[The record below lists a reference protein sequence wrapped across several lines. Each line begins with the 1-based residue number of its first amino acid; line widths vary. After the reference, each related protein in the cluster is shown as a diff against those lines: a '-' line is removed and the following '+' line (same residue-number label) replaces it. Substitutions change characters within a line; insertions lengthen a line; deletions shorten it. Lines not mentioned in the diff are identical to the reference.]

1 MLNMNNKAIQANLL
15 MLLAAGIWGF
25 AFVAQRVG
33 METMGPHWFNSL
45 RFFIGVVALVPVVLW
60 IGRNKAKTIDQEN
73 ELKSSNKTLML
84 GGLAAGFLLFL
95 GATFQQVGLQYTT
108 AGKAGFITGM
118 YIFFVPLIGLFF
130 RMKTGLGTWV
140 GAVVALWGLYLLS
153 INEDFTLSKGD
164 TLQLICAVAFAGHV
178 LMIGYLASKMD
189 TVKLSLIQFFVAGV
203 LAMGLALYSEQLTWE
218 MIISTAVPL
227 LFAGVMSTGIAYTLQ
242 TIAQQHAHPSHA
254 AIILSSEGVFA
265 VIGGFLLLNEVLP
278 PKGLLGCGL
287 ILVGMLMSQLMPR
300 LRLPQ
305 RHKPV

>member
-1 MLNMNNKAIQANLL
+1 MNNKAIQANLL
-15 MLLAAGIWGF
+15 MLLAAAIWGF

-45 RFFIGVVALVPVVLW
+45 RFFIGVVALIPVVMF
-60 IGRNKAKTIDQEN
+60 IESNKSKTQKQVP
-73 ELKSSNKTLML
+73 KSSLKALLL
-84 GGLAAGFLLFL
+84 GGLAAGVLLFI

-130 RMKTGLGTWV
+130 GMKTGLGTWV
-140 GAVVALWGLYLLS
+140 GAVIALMGLYLLS

-178 LMIGYLASKMD
+178 LMIGYLASRID
-189 TVKLSLIQFFVAGV
+189 TVKLSLIQFFVAAV
-203 LAMGLALYSEQLTWE
+203 LAMGLALYFEQLTWH
-218 MIISTAVPL
+218 MISSTAVPL

-242 TIAQQHAHPSHA
+242 TVAQQHAHPSHA
-254 AIILSSEGVFA
+254 AIILSAEGVFA

-278 PKGLLGCGL
+278 AQGLIGCGL
-287 ILVGMLMSQLMPR
+287 ILVGMLLSQLMPR
-300 LRLPQ
+300 LRWPS
-305 RHKPV
+305 RTKTV

>member
-1 MLNMNNKAIQANLL
+1 MPNKAMQANLL
-15 MLLAAGIWGF
+15 MLLAASIWGF
-25 AFVAQRVG
+25 AFVAQRIG

-45 RFFIGVVALVPVVLW
+45 RFFIGVVALTPVAIW
-60 IGRNKAKTIDQEN
+60 MDRTQS
-73 ELKSSNKTLML
+73 KSSTGGPKSSTKTLLM
-84 GGLAAGFLLFL
+84 GGAVAGLLLFI

-130 RMKTGLGTWV
+130 RMKTGLGTWL
-140 GAVVALWGLYLLS
+140 GAAIALWGLYLLS

-164 TLQLICAVAFAGHV
+164 ALQLTCAVAFAGHV
-178 LMIGYLASKMD
+178 LMIGYLASRMD
-189 TVKLSLIQFFVAGV
+189 TVKLSLVQFFVAGL
-203 LAMGLALYSEQLTWE
+203 LAMMLALYFEQLTWG
-218 MIISTAVPL
+218 MIKSTALPL

-278 PKGLLGCGL
+278 AQGLLGCGL

-300 LRLPQ
+300 LSLP
-305 RHKPV
+305 RRIKVM

>member
-1 MLNMNNKAIQANLL
+1 MNNKAIQANLL

-84 GGLAAGFLLFL
+84 GGLAAGFLLFV

-140 GAVVALWGLYLLS
+140 GAVAALWGLYLLS

-218 MIISTAVPL
+218 MIASTAVPL

-287 ILVGMLMSQLMPR
+287 ILAGMLMSQLMPR

>member
-1 MLNMNNKAIQANLL
+1 MPNKAMQANLM
-15 MLLAAGIWGF
+15 MLLAASIWGF

-45 RFFIGVVALVPVVLW
+45 RFFIGVVALTPVVIW
-60 IGRNKAKTIDQEN
+60 MDRTQA
-73 ELKSSNKTLML
+73 KSSIEGPKSSTKSLLM
-84 GGLAAGFLLFL
+84 GGAVAGLLLFI

-130 RMKTGLGTWV
+130 RMKTGLGTWL
-140 GAVVALWGLYLLS
+140 GAAIALWGLYLLS

-164 TLQLICAVAFAGHV
+164 TLQLTCAVAFAGHV
-178 LMIGYLASKMD
+178 LMIGYLASRMD
-189 TVKLSLIQFFVAGV
+189 TVKLSLVQFFVAGL
-203 LAMGLALYSEQLTWE
+203 LAMILALYFEQLTWG
-218 MIISTAVPL
+218 MIKSTAVPL

-278 PKGLLGCGL
+278 AQGLLGCGL
-287 ILVGMLMSQLMPR
+287 ILAGMLMSQLMPR
-300 LRLPQ
+300 LTWPR
-305 RHKPV
+305 RTKVM

>member
-1 MLNMNNKAIQANLL
+1 MNNKAIQANLL

-84 GGLAAGFLLFL
+84 GGLAAGFLLFV

-218 MIISTAVPL
+218 MIASTAVPL

-265 VIGGFLLLNEVLP
+265 VTGGFLLLNEVLP

-287 ILVGMLMSQLMPR
+287 ILAGMLMSQLMPR

>member
-1 MLNMNNKAIQANLL
+1 MPNKAMQANLM
-15 MLLAAGIWGF
+15 MLLAASIWGF

-45 RFFIGVVALVPVVLW
+45 RFFIGVVALTPVVIW
-60 IGRNKAKTIDQEN
+60 MDRVKAKSATESP
-73 ELKSSNKTLML
+73 KSSVKTLLM
-84 GGLAAGFLLFL
+84 GGAVAGFLLFI

-130 RMKTGLGTWV
+130 RMKTGLGTWL
-140 GAVVALWGLYLLS
+140 GALIALWGLYLLS

-178 LMIGYLASKMD
+178 LMIGYLASRMD
-189 TVKLSLIQFFVAGV
+189 TVKLSLVQFFVAGL
-203 LAMGLALYSEQLTWE
+203 LAMILALYSEQLTWG
-218 MIISTAVPL
+218 MVTSTAVPL

-278 PKGLLGCGL
+278 VQGLLGCGL
-287 ILVGMLMSQLMPR
+287 ILAGMLMSQLMPR
-300 LRLPQ
+300 LSWPR
-305 RHKPV
+305 RVKVV

>member
-1 MLNMNNKAIQANLL
+1 MPNKAMQANFM
-15 MLLAAGIWGF
+15 MLLAASIWGF

-33 METMGPHWFNSL
+33 MQTMGPHWFNSL
-45 RFFIGVVALVPVVLW
+45 RFFIGVVALTPVVIW
-60 IGRNKAKTIDQEN
+60 MDRAQA
-73 ELKSSNKTLML
+73 KSSTEGPKSSTKTLLM
-84 GGLAAGFLLFL
+84 GGAVAGLLLFI

-130 RMKTGLGTWV
+130 RMKTGLGTWL
-140 GAVVALWGLYLLS
+140 GAAIALWGLYLLS

-178 LMIGYLASKMD
+178 LMIGYLASRMD
-189 TVKLSLIQFFVAGV
+189 TVKLSLVQFFVAGL
-203 LAMGLALYSEQLTWE
+203 LAMILALYFEQLTWG
-218 MIISTAVPL
+218 MIKSTAVPL

-278 PKGLLGCGL
+278 AQGLLGCGL

-300 LRLPQ
+300 LTWPR
-305 RHKPV
+305 RTKVM

>member
-1 MLNMNNKAIQANLL
+1 MPNKAMQANLM
-15 MLLAAGIWGF
+15 MLLAASIWGF

-45 RFFIGVVALVPVVLW
+45 RFFIGVVALTPVVIW
-60 IGRNKAKTIDQEN
+60 MDRVQAKSATESP
-73 ELKSSNKTLML
+73 KSSVKTLLM
-84 GGLAAGFLLFL
+84 GGAVAGFLLFI

-130 RMKTGLGTWV
+130 RMKTGLGTWL
-140 GAVVALWGLYLLS
+140 GALIALWGLYLLS

-178 LMIGYLASKMD
+178 LMIGYLASRMD
-189 TVKLSLIQFFVAGV
+189 TVKLSLVQFFVAGL
-203 LAMGLALYSEQLTWE
+203 LAMILALYFEQLTWG
-218 MIISTAVPL
+218 MIKSTAVPL

-278 PKGLLGCGL
+278 VQGLLGCGL
-287 ILVGMLMSQLMPR
+287 ILAGMLMSQLMPR
-300 LRLPQ
+300 LSWPR
-305 RHKPV
+305 RVKVV

>member
-1 MLNMNNKAIQANLL
+1 MPNKAMQANLM
-15 MLLAAGIWGF
+15 MLLAASIWGF

-45 RFFIGVVALVPVVLW
+45 RCFIGVVALTPVVIW
-60 IGRNKAKTIDQEN
+60 RDRCQAKSATESP
-73 ELKSSNKTLML
+73 KSSVKTLLM
-84 GGLAAGFLLFL
+84 GGAVAGFLLFI

-130 RMKTGLGTWV
+130 RMKTGLGTWL
-140 GAVVALWGLYLLS
+140 GALIALWGLYLLS

-178 LMIGYLASKMD
+178 LMIGYLASRMD
-189 TVKLSLIQFFVAGV
+189 TVKLSLVQFFVAGL
-203 LAMGLALYSEQLTWE
+203 LAMILALYSEQLTWG
-218 MIISTAVPL
+218 MVTSTAVPL

-278 PKGLLGCGL
+278 VQGLLGCGL
-287 ILVGMLMSQLMPR
+287 ILAGMLMSQLMPR
-300 LRLPQ
+300 LSWPR
-305 RHKPV
+305 RVKVV

>member
-1 MLNMNNKAIQANLL
+1 MNNKAIQANLL

-218 MIISTAVPL
+218 MIASTAVPL

-254 AIILSSEGVFA
+254 AIILSSEGVLA

-287 ILVGMLMSQLMPR
+287 ILAGMLMSQLMPR

>member
-1 MLNMNNKAIQANLL
+1 MPNKAMQANLM
-15 MLLAAGIWGF
+15 MLLAASIWGF

-45 RFFIGVVALVPVVLW
+45 RFFIGVVALTPVVIW
-60 IGRNKAKTIDQEN
+60 MDRFQAKSATESP
-73 ELKSSNKTLML
+73 KSSVKTLLM
-84 GGLAAGFLLFL
+84 GGAVAGFLLFI

-130 RMKTGLGTWV
+130 RMKTGLGTWL
-140 GAVVALWGLYLLS
+140 GALIALWGLYLLS

-178 LMIGYLASKMD
+178 LMIGYLASRMD
-189 TVKLSLIQFFVAGV
+189 TVKLSLVQFFVAGL
-203 LAMGLALYSEQLTWE
+203 LAMILALYSEQLTWG
-218 MIISTAVPL
+218 MVTSTAVPL

-278 PKGLLGCGL
+278 VQGLLGCGL
-287 ILVGMLMSQLMPR
+287 ILAGMLMSQLMPR
-300 LRLPQ
+300 LSWPR
-305 RHKPV
+305 RVKVV

>member
-1 MLNMNNKAIQANLL
+1 MPNKAMQANLL
-15 MLLAAGIWGF
+15 MLLAASIWGF

-45 RFFIGVVALVPVVLW
+45 RFFIGVVALTPVVIW
-60 IGRNKAKTIDQEN
+60 MDRAQSKSSTGGP
-73 ELKSSNKTLML
+73 KSSNKTLLM
-84 GGLAAGFLLFL
+84 GGAVAGLLLFI

-130 RMKTGLGTWV
+130 RMKTGLGTWL
-140 GAVVALWGLYLLS
+140 GAAIALWGLYLLS

-178 LMIGYLASKMD
+178 LMIGYLASRMD
-189 TVKLSLIQFFVAGV
+189 TVKLSLVQFFVAGL
-203 LAMGLALYSEQLTWE
+203 LAMMLALYFEQLTWG
-218 MIISTAVPL
+218 MIKSTALPL

-278 PKGLLGCGL
+278 AQGLLGCGL
-287 ILVGMLMSQLMPR
+287 ILGGMLMSQLMPR
-300 LRLPQ
+300 LSLPH
-305 RHKPV
+305 RIKVM

>member
-1 MLNMNNKAIQANLL
+1 MNNKAIQANLL

-84 GGLAAGFLLFL
+84 GGLAAGFLLFV

-140 GAVVALWGLYLLS
+140 GAAVALWGLYLLS

-218 MIISTAVPL
+218 MIASTAVPL

>member
-1 MLNMNNKAIQANLL
+1 MPNKAMQANLM
-15 MLLAAGIWGF
+15 MLLAASIWGF

-45 RFFIGVVALVPVVLW
+45 RFFIGVVALTPVVIW
-60 IGRNKAKTIDQEN
+60 MDRTQAKISIEGP
-73 ELKSSNKTLML
+73 KSSTNSLLM
-84 GGLAAGFLLFL
+84 GGAVAGLLLFI

-130 RMKTGLGTWV
+130 RMKTGLGTWL
-140 GAVVALWGLYLLS
+140 GAAIALWGLYLLS

-178 LMIGYLASKMD
+178 LMIGYLASRMD
-189 TVKLSLIQFFVAGV
+189 TVKLSLVQFFVAGL
-203 LAMGLALYSEQLTWE
+203 LAMILALYFEQLTWG
-218 MIISTAVPL
+218 MIKSTAVPL

-278 PKGLLGCGL
+278 AQGLLGCGL
-287 ILVGMLMSQLMPR
+287 ILAGMLMSQLMPR
-300 LRLPQ
+300 LTWPR
-305 RHKPV
+305 RTKVM

>member
-1 MLNMNNKAIQANLL
+1 MPNKAMQANLL
-15 MLLAAGIWGF
+15 MLLAASIWGF

-45 RFFIGVVALVPVVLW
+45 RFFIGVVALTPVVIW
-60 IGRNKAKTIDQEN
+60 MDRAQSKSSTGGP
-73 ELKSSNKTLML
+73 KSSNKTLLM
-84 GGLAAGFLLFL
+84 GGAVAGLLLFI

-130 RMKTGLGTWV
+130 RMKTGLGTWL
-140 GAVVALWGLYLLS
+140 GAAIALWGLYLLS

-178 LMIGYLASKMD
+178 LMIGYLASRMD
-189 TVKLSLIQFFVAGV
+189 TVKLSLVQFFVAGL
-203 LAMGLALYSEQLTWE
+203 LAMMLALYFEQLTWG
-218 MIISTAVPL
+218 MIKSTALPL

-278 PKGLLGCGL
+278 AQGLLGCGL

-300 LRLPQ
+300 LSLTR
-305 RHKPV
+305 RIKVM

>member
-1 MLNMNNKAIQANLL
+1 MNNKAIQANLL

-84 GGLAAGFLLFL
+84 GGLAAGFLLFV

-189 TVKLSLIQFFVAGV
+189 TVKLSLIQFFVAGI

-218 MIISTAVPL
+218 MIASTAVPL

>member
-1 MLNMNNKAIQANLL
+1 MPNKAMQANLM
-15 MLLAAGIWGF
+15 MLLAASIWGF

-45 RFFIGVVALVPVVLW
+45 RFFIGVVALTPVVIW
-60 IGRNKAKTIDQEN
+60 MDRAQA
-73 ELKSSNKTLML
+73 KSSIEGPKSSTKSLLM
-84 GGLAAGFLLFL
+84 GGAVVGLLLFI

-130 RMKTGLGTWV
+130 RMKTGLGTWL
-140 GAVVALWGLYLLS
+140 GAAIALWGLYLLS

-178 LMIGYLASKMD
+178 LMIGYLASRMD
-189 TVKLSLIQFFVAGV
+189 TVNLSLVQFFVAGL
-203 LAMGLALYSEQLTWE
+203 LAMILALYFEQLTWG
-218 MIISTAVPL
+218 MIKSTAVPL

-278 PKGLLGCGL
+278 AQGLLGCGL

-300 LRLPQ
+300 LTWPR
-305 RHKPV
+305 RTKVM

>member
-84 GGLAAGFLLFL
+84 GGLAAGFLLFV

-242 TIAQQHAHPSHA
+242 TIAQQHAHQSHA

-287 ILVGMLMSQLMPR
+287 ILAGMLMSQLMPR

>member
-1 MLNMNNKAIQANLL
+1 MPNKAMQANLL
-15 MLLAAGIWGF
+15 MLLAASIWGF

-45 RFFIGVVALVPVVLW
+45 RFFIGVVALTPVVIW
-60 IGRNKAKTIDQEN
+60 MDRAQSKSSTGGP
-73 ELKSSNKTLML
+73 KSSNKTLLM
-84 GGLAAGFLLFL
+84 GGAVAGLLLFI

-130 RMKTGLGTWV
+130 RMKTGLGTWL
-140 GAVVALWGLYLLS
+140 GAVIALWGLYLLS

-178 LMIGYLASKMD
+178 LMIGYLASRMD
-189 TVKLSLIQFFVAGV
+189 TVKLSLVQFFVAGL
-203 LAMGLALYSEQLTWE
+203 LAMMLALYFEQLTWG
-218 MIISTAVPL
+218 MIKSTALPL

-278 PKGLLGCGL
+278 AQGLLGCGL

-300 LRLPQ
+300 LSLP
-305 RHKPV
+305 RRIKVM

>member
-1 MLNMNNKAIQANLL
+1 MPNKATQANLL
-15 MLLAAGIWGF
+15 MLLAASIWGF

-45 RFFIGVVALVPVVLW
+45 RFFIGVVALTPVVIW
-60 IGRNKAKTIDQEN
+60 MDRAQSKSSTGGP
-73 ELKSSNKTLML
+73 KSSNKTLLM
-84 GGLAAGFLLFL
+84 GGAVAGLLLFI

-130 RMKTGLGTWV
+130 RMKTGLGTWI
-140 GAVVALWGLYLLS
+140 GAAIALWGLYLLS

-178 LMIGYLASKMD
+178 LMIGYLASRMD
-189 TVKLSLIQFFVAGV
+189 TVKLSLVQFFVAGL
-203 LAMGLALYSEQLTWE
+203 LAMMLALYFEQLTWG
-218 MIISTAVPL
+218 MIKSTALPL

-278 PKGLLGCGL
+278 AQGLLGCGL

-300 LRLPQ
+300 LSLPH
-305 RHKPV
+305 RIKVM

>member
-1 MLNMNNKAIQANLL
+1 MNNKAIQANLL
-15 MLLAAGIWGF
+15 MLLAAAIWGF

-45 RFFIGVVALVPVVLW
+45 RFFIGAVALTPVVIWL
-60 IGRNKAKTIDQEN
+60 GSNKATSTEDTPKASA
-73 ELKSSNKTLML
+73 KALML
-84 GGLAAGFLLFL
+84 GGIAAGVLLFI

-130 RMKTGLGTWV
+130 RMKTGLGTWF
-140 GAVVALWGLYLLS
+140 GAVIALWGLYLLS

-164 TLQLICAVAFAGHV
+164 TLQLICAVAFACHV
-178 LMIGYLASKMD
+178 LMIGYLASRMD
-189 TVKLSLIQFFVAGV
+189 TVKLSLIQFFVAGL
-203 LAMGLALYSEQLTWE
+203 LAMTVALYFEQLSWA
-218 MIISTAVPL
+218 MITSTAIPL

-242 TIAQQHAHPSHA
+242 AVAQQHAHPSHA

-265 VIGGFLLLNEVLP
+265 VIGGYLLLNEVLP
-278 PKGLLGCGL
+278 AQGLLGCGL

-300 LRLPQ
+300 LRWP
-305 RHKPV
+305 RRTKAV

>member
-1 MLNMNNKAIQANLL
+1 MHNKAMQANLL
-15 MLLAAGIWGF
+15 MLLAAAIWGL

-45 RFFIGVVALVPVVLW
+45 RFFIGVVALTPVVIW
-60 IGRNKAKTIDQEN
+60 IGRSKAKVSEQKPKAST
-73 ELKSSNKTLML
+73 KALML
-84 GGLAAGFLLFL
+84 GGLAAGVLLFI

-130 RMKTGLGTWV
+130 RMKTGLGTWL
-140 GAVVALWGLYLLS
+140 GAIVAIVGLYLLS
-153 INEDFTLSKGD
+153 INDDFTLSKGD

-178 LMIGYLASKMD
+178 LMIGYLASRMD
-189 TVKLSLIQFFVAGV
+189 TVKLSLIQFFVAGT
-203 LAMGLALYSEQLTWE
+203 LAMVLALYFEQLSWA
-218 MIISTAVPL
+218 MITSTAVPL

-278 PKGLLGCGL
+278 AQGLLGCGL

-300 LRLPQ
+300 LRWPK
-305 RHKPV
+305 RIKAI

>member
-1 MLNMNNKAIQANLL
+1 MPNKAMQANLM
-15 MLLAAGIWGF
+15 MLLAASIWGF

-45 RFFIGVVALVPVVLW
+45 RFFIGVVALTPVVIW
-60 IGRNKAKTIDQEN
+60 MDRTQA
-73 ELKSSNKTLML
+73 KSSIEGPKSSTKSLLM
-84 GGLAAGFLLFL
+84 GGAVAGLLLFI

-130 RMKTGLGTWV
+130 RMKTGLGTWL
-140 GAVVALWGLYLLS
+140 GAAIALWGLYLLS

-178 LMIGYLASKMD
+178 LMIGYLASRMD
-189 TVKLSLIQFFVAGV
+189 TVKLSLVQFFVAGL
-203 LAMGLALYSEQLTWE
+203 LAMILALYFEQLTWG
-218 MIISTAVPL
+218 MIKSTAVPL

-278 PKGLLGCGL
+278 AQGLLGCGL
-287 ILVGMLMSQLMPR
+287 ILAGMLMSQLMPR
-300 LRLPQ
+300 LTWPR
-305 RHKPV
+305 RTKVM

>member
-1 MLNMNNKAIQANLL
+1 MPNKAMQANLM
-15 MLLAAGIWGF
+15 MLLAASIWGF

-45 RFFIGVVALVPVVLW
+45 RFFIGVVALMPVVIW
-60 IGRNKAKTIDQEN
+60 MGRVQA
-73 ELKSSNKTLML
+73 KSSTDGPKSSTKTLLM
-84 GGLAAGFLLFL
+84 GGAVAGLLLFI

-130 RMKTGLGTWV
+130 RMKTGLGTWL
-140 GAVVALWGLYLLS
+140 GAAIALWGLYLLS

-164 TLQLICAVAFAGHV
+164 TLQLICAVAFAVHV
-178 LMIGYLASKMD
+178 LMIGYLASRMD
-189 TVKLSLIQFFVAGV
+189 TVKLSLMQFFVAGL
-203 LAMGLALYSEQLTWE
+203 LAMILALYFEQLTWG
-218 MIISTAVPL
+218 MIKSTAVPL
-227 LFAGVMSTGIAYTLQ
+227 LFAGVMSTGIGYTLQ

-278 PKGLLGCGL
+278 AQGLLGCGL

-300 LRLPQ
+300 LTWPR
-305 RHKPV
+305 RTKVM

>member
-1 MLNMNNKAIQANLL
+1 
-15 MLLAAGIWGF
+15 
-25 AFVAQRVG
+25 
-33 METMGPHWFNSL
+33 
-45 RFFIGVVALVPVVLW
+45 
-60 IGRNKAKTIDQEN
+60 
-73 ELKSSNKTLML
+73 ML
-84 GGLAAGFLLFL
+84 GGLAAGFLLFV

-218 MIISTAVPL
+218 MIASTAVPL

-287 ILVGMLMSQLMPR
+287 ILAGMLMSQLMPR

>member
-1 MLNMNNKAIQANLL
+1 MHNKAIQANVL
-15 MLLAAGIWGF
+15 MLLAASIWGF

-45 RFFIGVVALVPVVLW
+45 RFFIGVVALTPVVIWLSRHKSKSADQ
-60 IGRNKAKTIDQEN
+60 GPKASTKA
-73 ELKSSNKTLML
+73 LLL
-84 GGLAAGFLLFL
+84 GGLAAGVLLFI

-130 RMKTGLGTWV
+130 GMKTGMGTWL
-140 GAVVALWGLYLLS
+140 GAFVALMGLYLLS

-164 TLQLICAVAFAGHV
+164 TLQLICALAFAGHV
-178 LMIGYLASKMD
+178 LMIGYLASRMD
-189 TVKLSLIQFFVAGV
+189 TVKLSLIQFFVAGT
-203 LAMGLALYSEQLTWE
+203 LAMILALYFEQLSWA
-218 MIISTAVPL
+218 MISSTAVPL

-242 TIAQQHAHPSHA
+242 TIAQQHAHSSHA

-278 PKGLLGCGL
+278 PQGLIGCGL

-300 LRLPQ
+300 LRWPK
-305 RHKPV
+305 RITSM

>member
-218 MIISTAVPL
+218 MIASTAVPL

-287 ILVGMLMSQLMPR
+287 ILAGMLMSQLMPR

>member
-1 MLNMNNKAIQANLL
+1 MPNKAMQANLM
-15 MLLAAGIWGF
+15 MLLAASIWGF

-45 RFFIGVVALVPVVLW
+45 RFFIGVVALTPVVIW
-60 IGRNKAKTIDQEN
+60 MDRAQA
-73 ELKSSNKTLML
+73 KSSIEGPKFSTKSLLM
-84 GGLAAGFLLFL
+84 GGAVAGLLLFI

-130 RMKTGLGTWV
+130 RMKTGLGTWL
-140 GAVVALWGLYLLS
+140 GAAIALWGLYLLS

-178 LMIGYLASKMD
+178 LMIGYLASRMD
-189 TVKLSLIQFFVAGV
+189 TVKLSLVQFFVAGL
-203 LAMGLALYSEQLTWE
+203 LAMILALYFEQLTWG
-218 MIISTAVPL
+218 MIKSTAVPL

-278 PKGLLGCGL
+278 AQGLLGCGL
-287 ILVGMLMSQLMPR
+287 ILAGMLMSQLMPR
-300 LRLPQ
+300 LTWPR
-305 RHKPV
+305 RTKVM

>member
-1 MLNMNNKAIQANLL
+1 MNNKAIQANLL

-84 GGLAAGFLLFL
+84 GGLAAGFLLFV

-218 MIISTAVPL
+218 MIASTAVPL

-287 ILVGMLMSQLMPR
+287 ILAGMLMSQLMPR

>member
-1 MLNMNNKAIQANLL
+1 MPNKAMQANLM
-15 MLLAAGIWGF
+15 MLLAASIWGF

-45 RFFIGVVALVPVVLW
+45 RFFIGVVALTPVVIW
-60 IGRNKAKTIDQEN
+60 MDRAQAKSSIEG
-73 ELKSSNKTLML
+73 LKSSTKSLLM
-84 GGLAAGFLLFL
+84 GGAVAGLLLFI

-130 RMKTGLGTWV
+130 RMKTGLGTWL
-140 GAVVALWGLYLLS
+140 GAAIALWGLYLLS

-178 LMIGYLASKMD
+178 LMIGYLASRMD
-189 TVKLSLIQFFVAGV
+189 TVKLSLVQFFVAGL
-203 LAMGLALYSEQLTWE
+203 LAMILALYFEQLTWG
-218 MIISTAVPL
+218 MIKSTAVPL

-278 PKGLLGCGL
+278 AQGLLGCGL

-300 LRLPQ
+300 LTWPR
-305 RHKPV
+305 RTKVM

>member
-1 MLNMNNKAIQANLL
+1 MHNKAIQANLL
-15 MLLAAGIWGF
+15 MLLAAAIWGF

-45 RFFIGVVALVPVVLW
+45 RFFIGVVALIPVVIW
-60 IGRNKAKTIDQEN
+60 IGRNKAKSAEQGPKAST
-73 ELKSSNKTLML
+73 KALMV
-84 GGLAAGFLLFL
+84 GGLAAGVLLFI

-130 RMKTGLGTWV
+130 RMKTGLGTWL
-140 GAVVALWGLYLLS
+140 GAVVALLGLYLLS

-178 LMIGYLASKMD
+178 LMIGYLASRMD
-189 TVKLSLIQFFVAGV
+189 TVKLSLIQFVVAGT
-203 LAMGLALYSEQLTWE
+203 LAMILALYFEQLSWA
-218 MIISTAVPL
+218 MITSTAVPL

-242 TIAQQHAHPSHA
+242 TVAQQHAHPSHA

-278 PKGLLGCGL
+278 AQGLLGCGL

-300 LRLPQ
+300 LRWPK
-305 RHKPV
+305 RTTAI

>member
-1 MLNMNNKAIQANLL
+1 MPNKAMQANLM
-15 MLLAAGIWGF
+15 MLLAASIWGF

-45 RFFIGVVALVPVVLW
+45 RFFIGVVALTPVVIW
-60 IGRNKAKTIDQEN
+60 MDRTQA
-73 ELKSSNKTLML
+73 KSSNEGPKSSTKSLLM
-84 GGLAAGFLLFL
+84 GGAVAGLLLFI

-130 RMKTGLGTWV
+130 RMKTGLGTWL
-140 GAVVALWGLYLLS
+140 GAAIALWGLYLLS

-178 LMIGYLASKMD
+178 LMIGYLASRMD
-189 TVKLSLIQFFVAGV
+189 TVKLSLVQFFVAGL
-203 LAMGLALYSEQLTWE
+203 LAMILALYFEQLTWG
-218 MIISTAVPL
+218 MIKSTAVPL

-278 PKGLLGCGL
+278 AQGLLGCGL

-300 LRLPQ
+300 LTWPR
-305 RHKPV
+305 RTKVM